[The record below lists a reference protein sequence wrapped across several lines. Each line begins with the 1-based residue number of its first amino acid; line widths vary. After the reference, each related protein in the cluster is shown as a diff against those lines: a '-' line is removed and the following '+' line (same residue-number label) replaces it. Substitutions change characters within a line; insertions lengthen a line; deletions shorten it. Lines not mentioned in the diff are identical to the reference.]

1 MATQIGPKIGVD
13 GEAEYRQQMARIN
26 SEAKALKA
34 EMTELATAVTDES
47 TAQENAK
54 KQAENYTRQLEN
66 QEERVRLLSEQLD
79 RATEAYGEGSTQ
91 ANEYR
96 AMLANARTTLNQ
108 MRTEQSGATEDV
120 NDFAD
125 AEEEAGEKA
134 VSMGDLIKA
143 NVISD
148 AIMAGLK
155 KLAELG
161 REAAQAL
168 WGTVTGAAEYADTY
182 LTMSQTTGLSTDQLQ
197 EFAYMAELV
206 DVSLDTM
213 TGSMT
218 KLTRQMSAARSGN
231 EAAGE
236 AFARLGIKTTNADG
250 SLRDS
255 TEVFFEVIDA
265 LGQMEDGS
273 ERDALAMEIF
283 GKSAQQLNPLI
294 AQGRAG
300 IEGFAEEAREMG
312 YVLDEET
319 LSKLGELDD
328 SFQRLTNLRTMIS
341 NKLGAGMAPGV
352 TRAVDKLIE
361 FGERV
366 DWDRVGNA
374 LGNLVE
380 TGVDKLIELADG
392 ADLDRLADG
401 ALKLGE
407 GIVTGGTWILEH
419 ADEIIKLVSTIG
431 GAMLLGKGAGAAK
444 SAWDTV
450 SGLFGGAEAA
460 TGAAAAAAPAAVAE
474 TGAEVGAAMG
484 EAAAP
489 TFWGAIAS
497 GAGWASALA
506 LPLSILGFG
515 AYGAYANTQMKNEA
529 VAEAIEEAA
538 AYENASLEEL
548 RSAEQ
553 ALFAEYRAA
562 EQAADQR
569 DEMETWAAL
578 GGIDP
583 EDGYRSAEFEAA
595 AAAAKAKWKA
605 VRDMLAEAEAGLSDE
620 SGLTLIDAG
629 DVSDY
634 QASWDAIAAAAS
646 ESLDGITADAQAS
659 GEDAMASYADGITL
673 GADKWLAPAL
683 ATTAGLFASYFHH
696 SEPDVGPMADDA
708 DWMPDMMAGWARQI
722 NDNSYLVRD
731 AMAGLAFDLQDVLR
745 PGLQAG
751 GGGVNYGGVSVVIY
765 GADGQSASDLY
776 EEFSYR
782 LNQDVLDREAVF
794 A

>member
-47 TAQENAK
+47 NAQENATK
-54 KQAENYTRQLEN
+54 KAENYTRQLEN

-96 AMLANARTTLNQ
+96 AMLANAKTVLNQ

-120 NDFAD
+120 QDFAE
-125 AEEEAGEKA
+125 AEDEAGGNA
-134 VSMGDLIKA
+134 VSMGDLIKS

-148 AIMAGLK
+148 VIMDGLK

-168 WGTVTGAAEYADTY
+168 WGTVTSAAEYADTY

-236 AFARLGIKTTNADG
+236 AFSRLGIKTTNADG

-294 AQGRAG
+294 AQGRKG
-300 IEGFAEEAREMG
+300 IEGFADEAREMG
-312 YVLDEET
+312 YVLDEER
-319 LSKLGELDD
+319 LSKLGD

-341 NKLGAGMAPGV
+341 NKLGAAMAPGV
-352 TRAVDKLIE
+352 TRAVEKLIE

-366 DWDRVGNA
+366 DWDRIGNA

-380 TGVDKLIELADG
+380 TGVDKLIEFADN
-392 ADLDRLADG
+392 ADFDKLADG

-431 GAMLLGKGAGAAK
+431 GAMLLGKGVGAAK
-444 SAWDTV
+444 GAWDTV
-450 SGLFGGAEAA
+450 SGLFGGAKAA
-460 TGAAAAAAPAAVAE
+460 TGAAAAAAPAAQAAGPAVGE
-474 TGAEVGAAMG
+474 TVGAA
-484 EAAAP
+484 AAP
-489 TFWGAIAS
+489 AFWSTVLAASPLAAVVGGIGIGWKLGSDQVNEAKAMGTIDEGSIAEYEQLLEDL
-497 GAGWASALA
+497 AAERARAQADFDNLA
-506 LPLSILGFG
+506 LYGGDLTMASNELARIDTAILT
-515 AYGAYANTQMKNEA
+515 AQENL
-529 VAEAIEEAA
+529 AA
-538 AYENASLEEL
+538 L
-548 RSAEQ
+548 Q
-553 ALFAEYRAA
+553 AQAA
-562 EQAADQR
+562 EL
-569 DEMETWAAL
+569 E
-578 GGIDP
+578 G
-583 EDGYRSAEFEAA
+583 
-595 AAAAKAKWKA
+595 
-605 VRDMLAEAEAGLSDE
+605 
-620 SGLTLIDAG
+620 
-629 DVSDY
+629 
-634 QASWDAIAAAAS
+634 
-646 ESLDGITADAQAS
+646 S
-659 GEDAMASYADGITL
+659 GEDAMASYADGITI
-673 GADKWLAPAL
+673 GADKRLAPAL
-683 ATTAGLFASYFHH
+683 RVAAGLVSAYFHH

-708 DWMPDMMAGWARQI
+708 DWMPDMMAGWAKQI
-722 NDNSYLVRD
+722 NDYSPLVRD

-745 PGLQAG
+745 PRLQAG
-751 GGGVNYGGVSVVIY
+751 GGGVNYGGVNVVIY
-765 GADGQSASDLY
+765 GADGQSASELY

>member
-47 TAQENAK
+47 NAQENAK

-66 QEERVRLLSEQLD
+66 QETRVKLLSEQLD
-79 RATEAYGEGSTQ
+79 RATAAYGEGSTQ

-96 AMLANARTTLNQ
+96 AMLANAKTTLNQ

-120 NDFAD
+120 NDFAE
-125 AEEEAGEKA
+125 AEDKAGENA

-273 ERDALAMEIF
+273 ERDALAMEVF

-294 AQGRAG
+294 AAGRKG
-300 IEGFAEEAREMG
+300 IEAFSDEAREMG
-312 YVLDEET
+312 YVLDEDT
-319 LSKLGELDD
+319 LAKLASLDD
-328 SFQRLTNLRTMIS
+328 SFQRLANLRTMIS
-341 NKLGAGMAPGV
+341 NRLGAGMAPAV
-352 TRAVDKLIE
+352 ERVVDKLIE
-361 FGERV
+361 LGERV
-366 DWDRVGNA
+366 DWD
-374 LGNLVE
+374 
-380 TGVDKLIELADG
+380 
-392 ADLDRLADG
+392 
-401 ALKLGE
+401 KLGE
-407 GIVTGGTWILEH
+407 ALGGMLESLSNLLISLV
-419 ADEIIKLVSTIG
+419 DSGVIDRLLNGLNSKLTLWS
-431 GAMLLGKGAGAAK
+431 LGLMAK
-444 SAWDTV
+444 SGYVAPENQAAMDADRTRELA
-450 SGLFGGAEAA
+450 SAALEYAQIMARIDDPSFYTETLGLFGSGVTDARAGDQSRLNALQAQYGDFLTNLTEADLQGLAAVSSNAENWGEDMMESLSKGITGGAA
-460 TGAAAAAAPAAVAE
+460 TYLEPAVSAAA
-474 TGAEVGAAMG
+474 
-484 EAAAP
+484 
-489 TFWGAIAS
+489 
-497 GAGWASALA
+497 
-506 LPLSILGFG
+506 
-515 AYGAYANTQMKNEA
+515 
-529 VAEAIEEAA
+529 
-538 AYENASLEEL
+538 
-548 RSAEQ
+548 
-553 ALFAEYRAA
+553 
-562 EQAADQR
+562 
-569 DEMETWAAL
+569 
-578 GGIDP
+578 
-583 EDGYRSAEFEAA
+583 
-595 AAAAKAKWKA
+595 
-605 VRDMLAEAEAGLSDE
+605 
-620 SGLTLIDAG
+620 TLI
-629 DVSDY
+629 SRY
-634 QASWDAIAAAAS
+634 
-646 ESLDGITADAQAS
+646 L
-659 GEDAMASYADGITL
+659 
-673 GADKWLAPAL
+673 
-683 ATTAGLFASYFHH
+683 HH
-696 SEPDVGPMADDA
+696 SEPDVGPLANDST
-708 DWMPDMMAGWARQI
+708 WMPDMLSGWARQI

-745 PGLQAG
+745 PGMQAP
-751 GGGVNYGGVSVVIY
+751 GGVNYGGVNVVIY

>member
-1 MATQIGPKIGVD
+1 VATQIGPKIGVD

-34 EMTELATAVTDES
+34 EMTQLATSVTDES
-47 TAQENAK
+47 NAQKNATE
-54 KQAENYTRQLEN
+54 QAENYAKQVQN
-66 QEERVRLLSEQLD
+66 QETRVRLLSEQLG
-79 RATEAYGEGSTQ
+79 RATAAYGEGSTQ

-96 AMLANARTTLNQ
+96 AMLANAKTVLNQ
-108 MRTEQSGATEDV
+108 MRTTQQGATGDVQEFAAAED
-120 NDFAD
+120 
-125 AEEEAGEKA
+125 EAGGNA
-134 VSMGDLIKA
+134 VSMGALIKA

-236 AFARLGIKTTNADG
+236 AFSRLGIKTTNADG

-294 AQGRAG
+294 AQGRKG
-300 IEGFAEEAREMG
+300 IEGFAEEARDMG

-328 SFQRLTNLRTMIS
+328 SFQRLTNLRTTIS
-341 NKLGAGMAPGV
+341 NKLGAAMAPGV
-352 TRAVDKLIE
+352 TRAVEKLLE
-361 FGERV
+361 FADRV
-366 DWDRVGNA
+366 DWDRIGNA

-380 TGVDKLIELADG
+380 TGVDKLIEFADTV
-392 ADLDRLADG
+392 DFDKLADG

-431 GAMLLGKGAGAAK
+431 GAMLLGKGVGAAK
-444 SAWDTV
+444 GAWDTV
-450 SGLFGGAEAA
+450 SGLFGGAKAA
-460 TGAAAAAAPAAVAE
+460 TGAAAAAAPAAQAAGPAVGE
-474 TGAEVGAAMG
+474 TVGAA
-484 EAAAP
+484 AAP
-489 TFWGAIAS
+489 AFWSTVLAASPLAAVVGGIGIGWKLGSDQVNEAKAMGTLDEGSIAEYEQLLRDLE
-497 GAGWASALA
+497 AERARAQADFDNLA
-506 LPLSILGFG
+506 LYGGDLTMASNELARIDTAILT
-515 AYGAYANTQMKNEA
+515 AQENL
-529 VAEAIEEAA
+529 AA
-538 AYENASLEEL
+538 L
-548 RSAEQ
+548 Q
-553 ALFAEYRAA
+553 AQAA
-562 EQAADQR
+562 EL
-569 DEMETWAAL
+569 E
-578 GGIDP
+578 G
-583 EDGYRSAEFEAA
+583 F
-595 AAAAKAKWKA
+595 
-605 VRDMLAEAEAGLSDE
+605 
-620 SGLTLIDAG
+620 
-629 DVSDY
+629 
-634 QASWDAIAAAAS
+634 
-646 ESLDGITADAQAS
+646 
-659 GEDAMASYADGITL
+659 GEDAMASYADGITI

-683 ATTAGLFASYFHH
+683 RVAAGLVSAYFHH
-696 SEPDVGPMADDA
+696 SEPDIGPMADDA

-751 GGGVNYGGVSVVIY
+751 GGGVNYGGVNVVIY
-765 GADGQSASDLY
+765 GADGQSASELY

>member
-47 TAQENAK
+47 NAQENATK
-54 KQAENYTRQLEN
+54 LAENYNKQIQN
-66 QEERVRLLSEQLD
+66 QETRVRLLSEQLD

-96 AMLANARTTLNQ
+96 AMLANAKTMLNQ

-161 REAAQAL
+161 KQAAQAL

-218 KLTRQMSAARSGN
+218 KLTRQMDSARGGN

-236 AFARLGIKTTNADG
+236 AFSRLGIRITNADG
-250 SLRDS
+250 TLRDS

-265 LGQMEDGS
+265 LGQMADGS

-294 AQGRAG
+294 AQGRKG
-300 IEGFAEEAREMG
+300 IEGFAEEARDMG

-328 SFQRLTNLRTMIS
+328 SFQRLTNLRTTIS

-431 GAMLLGKGAGAAK
+431 GAMLLGKGVSAAK
-444 SAWDTV
+444 GAWDTV
-450 SGLFGGAEAA
+450 SGLFGGAKAA
-460 TGAAAAAAPAAVAE
+460 TGAAAAAAPAAQAS
-474 TGAEVGAAMG
+474 
-484 EAAAP
+484 AAA
-489 TFWGAIAS
+489 TAAAGGWG
-497 GAGWASALA
+497 ALA
-506 LPLSILGFG
+506 LPF
-515 AYGAYANTQMKNEA
+515 
-529 VAEAIEEAA
+529 
-538 AYENASLEEL
+538 
-548 RSAEQ
+548 
-553 ALFAEYRAA
+553 
-562 EQAADQR
+562 
-569 DEMETWAAL
+569 MEVLAL
-578 GGIDP
+578 GKGAQEYFSARSEALKNATLGDEATLEQLRANVETQRQLVEDAKAFYNSREFELYAEGSWEP
-583 EDGYRSAEFEAA
+583 EDGWRLSEATAQLDAAQAALAA
-595 AAAAKAKWKA
+595 AE
-605 VRDMLAEAEAGLSDE
+605 RELADREAQMS
-620 SGLTLIDAG
+620 
-629 DVSDY
+629 
-634 QASWDAIAAAAS
+634 
-646 ESLDGITADAQAS
+646 ADAQAS
-659 GEDAMASYADGITL
+659 GEDAMASYADGITI

-683 ATTAGLFASYFHH
+683 RVAAGLVSAYFHH

-708 DWMPDMMAGWARQI
+708 DWMPDMMQGWARQI

-751 GGGVNYGGVSVVIY
+751 SGGVNYGGVNVVIY
-765 GADGQSASDLY
+765 GADGQSASELY

>member
-47 TAQENAK
+47 NAQENATR
-54 KQAENYTRQLEN
+54 QAENYARQIQN

-108 MRTEQSGATEDV
+108 MRTEQSGASEDV
-120 NDFAD
+120 RDFGE
-125 AEEEAGEKA
+125 AEDEAGEKA

-148 AIMAGLK
+148 AILAGLK

-197 EFAYMAELV
+197 EYAYMAELV

-236 AFARLGIKTTNADG
+236 AFSRLGIKTTNADG

-319 LSKLGELDD
+319 LSKLGDLDD

-341 NKLGAGMAPGV
+341 NRLGAAMAPGV
-352 TRAVDKLIE
+352 TRAVEKLLE

-366 DWDRVGNA
+366 DWDRIGEA
-374 LGNLVE
+374 LGRLAD
-380 TGVDKLIELADG
+380 TAVDKLIEFADTV
-392 ADLDRLADG
+392 DFDKLADG

-419 ADEIIKLVSTIG
+419 ADEIIKLVTTIG
-431 GAMLLGKGAGAAK
+431 GAMLLGKGVGAAK
-444 SAWDTV
+444 GAWSTI
-450 SGLFGGAEAA
+450 SGLLGAGKTAA
-460 TGAAAAAAPAAVAE
+460 TGAAAAAAPAAQAAGPAVGE
-474 TGAEVGAAMG
+474 MVGAA
-484 EAAAP
+484 AAP
-489 TFWGAIAS
+489 AFWSTVLAASPLAAVVGGIGIGWKLGSDQVNEAKAMGTIDEGSIAEYEQLLRDLE
-497 GAGWASALA
+497 AERARAQADFDNLA
-506 LPLSILGFG
+506 LYGGDLTMASNELARIDTAILT
-515 AYGAYANTQMKNEA
+515 AQENL
-529 VAEAIEEAA
+529 AA
-538 AYENASLEEL
+538 L
-548 RSAEQ
+548 Q
-553 ALFAEYRAA
+553 AQAA
-562 EQAADQR
+562 EL
-569 DEMETWAAL
+569 E
-578 GGIDP
+578 G
-583 EDGYRSAEFEAA
+583 
-595 AAAAKAKWKA
+595 
-605 VRDMLAEAEAGLSDE
+605 
-620 SGLTLIDAG
+620 
-629 DVSDY
+629 
-634 QASWDAIAAAAS
+634 
-646 ESLDGITADAQAS
+646 S
-659 GEDAMASYADGITL
+659 GEDAMASYADGITI

-683 ATTAGLFASYFHH
+683 RVAAGLVSAYFHH

-751 GGGVNYGGVSVVIY
+751 GGGVNYGGVNVVIY
-765 GADGQSASDLY
+765 GADGQSASELY

>member
-47 TAQENAK
+47 NAQENATK
-54 KQAENYTRQLEN
+54 KAENYTRQLEN

-96 AMLANARTTLNQ
+96 AMLANAKTVLNQ

-120 NDFAD
+120 QDFAE
-125 AEEEAGEKA
+125 AEDEAGGNA
-134 VSMGDLIKA
+134 VSMGDLIKS

-148 AIMAGLK
+148 VIMDGLK

-168 WGTVTGAAEYADTY
+168 WGTVTSAAEYADTY

-236 AFARLGIKTTNADG
+236 AFSRLGIKTTNADG

-294 AQGRAG
+294 AQGRKG
-300 IEGFAEEAREMG
+300 IEGFADEAREMG

-341 NKLGAGMAPGV
+341 NKLGAAMAPGV
-352 TRAVDKLIE
+352 TRAVEKLIE

-366 DWDRVGNA
+366 DWDRIGNA

-380 TGVDKLIELADG
+380 TGVDKLIEFADN
-392 ADLDRLADG
+392 ADFDKLADG

-431 GAMLLGKGAGAAK
+431 GAMLLGKGVGAAK
-444 SAWDTV
+444 GAWDTV
-450 SGLFGGAEAA
+450 SGLFGGAKAA
-460 TGAAAAAAPAAVAE
+460 TGAAAAAAPAAQAAGPAVGE
-474 TGAEVGAAMG
+474 TVGAA
-484 EAAAP
+484 AAP
-489 TFWGAIAS
+489 AFWSTVLAASPLAAVVGGIGIGWKLGSDQVNEAKAMGTIDEGSIAEYEQLLEDL
-497 GAGWASALA
+497 AAERARAQADFDNLA
-506 LPLSILGFG
+506 LYGGDLTMASNELARIDTAILT
-515 AYGAYANTQMKNEA
+515 AQENL
-529 VAEAIEEAA
+529 AA
-538 AYENASLEEL
+538 L
-548 RSAEQ
+548 Q
-553 ALFAEYRAA
+553 AQAA
-562 EQAADQR
+562 EL
-569 DEMETWAAL
+569 E
-578 GGIDP
+578 G
-583 EDGYRSAEFEAA
+583 
-595 AAAAKAKWKA
+595 
-605 VRDMLAEAEAGLSDE
+605 
-620 SGLTLIDAG
+620 
-629 DVSDY
+629 
-634 QASWDAIAAAAS
+634 
-646 ESLDGITADAQAS
+646 S
-659 GEDAMASYADGITL
+659 GEDAMASYADGITI
-673 GADKWLAPAL
+673 GADKRLAPAL
-683 ATTAGLFASYFHH
+683 RVAAGLVSAYFHH

-708 DWMPDMMAGWARQI
+708 DWMPDMMAGWAKQI
-722 NDNSYLVRD
+722 NDYSPLVRD

-745 PGLQAG
+745 PRLQAG
-751 GGGVNYGGVSVVIY
+751 GGGVNYGGVNVVIY
-765 GADGQSASDLY
+765 GADGQSASELY

-782 LNQDVLDREAVF
+782 LNQDVLEREAVF

>member
-1 MATQIGPKIGVD
+1 MATQIGPKISVD

-34 EMTELATAVTDES
+34 EMRQLKTEVTDEAN
-47 TAQENAK
+47 AQENAAK
-54 KQAENYTRQLEN
+54 KAENLTN
-66 QEERVRLLSEQLD
+66 QITNQKKRVELLTEKLND
-79 RATEAYGEGSTQ
+79 ATAAYGDGSTQ
-91 ANEYR
+91 ANTYR
-96 AMLANARTTLNQ
+96 EKLANAKTVLNQ
-108 MRTEQSGATEDV
+108 LQQEQANATTEVSE
-120 NDFAD
+120 FAG
-125 AEEEAGEKA
+125 AEETAGNNA

-161 REAAQAL
+161 KQAAQAL
-168 WGTVTGAAEYADTY
+168 WGTVTGAAEYADEF
-182 LTMSQTTGLSTDQLQ
+182 LTMSTVTGISTDKLQ
-197 EFAYMAELV
+197 EYAYMSELV

-218 KLTRQMSAARSGN
+218 KLTRQMDSARGGN

-236 AFARLGIKTTNADG
+236 AFSRLGIRITNADG
-250 SLRDS
+250 TLRDS

-265 LGQMEDGS
+265 LGQMADGS
-273 ERDALAMEIF
+273 ERDALAMEVF

-300 IEGFAEEAREMG
+300 IEGFADEAREMG

-319 LSKLGELDD
+319 LGKLGQLDD
-328 SFQRLTNLRTMIS
+328 SFQRLTNLRTTIS

-374 LGNLVE
+374 LGNLVD

-419 ADEIIKLVSTIG
+419 ADEIIKLVTTLG
-431 GAMLLGKGAGAAK
+431 GALLLKKGVGAAK
-444 SAWDTV
+444 GAWDTV
-450 SGLFGGAEAA
+450 SGLFGGAKTA
-460 TGAAAAAAPAAVAE
+460 TSAAAAPAAEAAGPAVGE
-474 TGAEVGAAMG
+474 TIGTTAAPAFWSTILAASPLAAVVGGIGLGWKLGSDQVNEAKAMG
-484 EAAAP
+484 TIDEGSIAEYEQLLRDLEAERARAQED
-489 TFWGAIAS
+489 FDN
-497 GAGWASALA
+497 LA
-506 LPLSILGFG
+506 LYGGDLTMAQNELTRLDTAILT
-515 AYGAYANTQMKNEA
+515 AQSNL
-529 VAEAIEEAA
+529 AE
-538 AYENASLEEL
+538 LQ
-548 RSAEQ
+548 EQ
-553 ALFAEYRAA
+553 AGELE
-562 EQAADQR
+562 
-569 DEMETWAAL
+569 
-578 GGIDP
+578 G
-583 EDGYRSAEFEAA
+583 
-595 AAAAKAKWKA
+595 
-605 VRDMLAEAEAGLSDE
+605 
-620 SGLTLIDAG
+620 
-629 DVSDY
+629 
-634 QASWDAIAAAAS
+634 
-646 ESLDGITADAQAS
+646 S
-659 GEDAMASYADGITL
+659 GEDAMASYADGITI

-683 ATTAGLFASYFHH
+683 RTAAALVSAYFHH

-708 DWMPDMMAGWARQI
+708 DWMPDMLSGWARQI

-751 GGGVNYGGVSVVIY
+751 GGGVNYGGVNVVIY

-794 A
+794 S

>member
-47 TAQENAK
+47 NAQENAK

-79 RATEAYGEGSTQ
+79 RATAAYGEGSTQ

-96 AMLANARTTLNQ
+96 AMLANAKTTLNQ

-120 NDFAD
+120 NDFAA
-125 AEEEAGEKA
+125 AEDKAGENA

-148 AIMAGLK
+148 VIMAGLK

-319 LSKLGELDD
+319 LAKLGDLDD

-431 GAMLLGKGAGAAK
+431 GAMLLGKGVGAAK
-444 SAWDTV
+444 GAWDTV
-450 SGLFGGAEAA
+450 SGLFGGAKAA
-460 TGAAAAAAPAAVAE
+460 TGAAAAAAPAAQAAGPAVGE
-474 TGAEVGAAMG
+474 TVGAA
-484 EAAAP
+484 AAP
-489 TFWGAIAS
+489 AFWSTVLAASPLAAVVGGIGIGWKLGSDQVNEAKAMGTLDEGSIAEYEQLLDDL
-497 GAGWASALA
+497 AAERARAQADFDNLA
-506 LPLSILGFG
+506 LYGGDLTMASNELARIDTAILT
-515 AYGAYANTQMKNEA
+515 AQ
-529 VAEAIEEAA
+529 
-538 AYENASLEEL
+538 ENL
-548 RSAEQ
+548 
-553 ALFAEYRAA
+553 
-562 EQAADQR
+562 
-569 DEMETWAAL
+569 AAL
-578 GGIDP
+578 
-583 EDGYRSAEFEAA
+583 
-595 AAAAKAKWKA
+595 
-605 VRDMLAEAEAGLSDE
+605 
-620 SGLTLIDAG
+620 
-629 DVSDY
+629 
-634 QASWDAIAAAAS
+634 Q
-646 ESLDGITADAQAS
+646 AQAGELEGS
-659 GEDAMASYADGITL
+659 GEDAMASYANGITL
-673 GADKWLAPAL
+673 GADKWLIPAL
-683 ATTAGLFASYFHH
+683 ATTAGLFSAYFHH

-751 GGGVNYGGVSVVIY
+751 GGGVNYGGVNVVIY